1 MKKIFTIFG
10 VVLFTSFSLTSCK
23 GGGIES
29 DSEMMADYMCK
40 VIKLSEKREAGDLSV
55 EVEMKKLET
64 EADSILKE
72 LKIKYSSAIDQL
84 KFQEAVKKEFLK
96 CE

>member
-1 MKKIFTIFG
+1 
-10 VVLFTSFSLTSCK
+10 
-23 GGGIES
+23 
-29 DSEMMADYMCK
+29 MAEYMCK
-40 VIKLSEKREAGDLSV
+40 VIKLSEKKEAGDLSV

-72 LKIKYSSAIDQL
+72 LKIKNSSAIDQL

-96 CE
+96 CEQNLLITTSPLSSFNIDDSI